1 MMGEGGAESGARVIA
16 IDGPAASGKGTLAA
30 RLAAHYGYARL
41 DSGRLYRAAANRLM
55 QAGGTG
61 EDPEAA
67 AIAAR
72 AVTAEELDNPGLGT
86 DMVAQMAS
94 RIAAYPEVRA
104 ALLDFQRRFAK
115 RPPGGAPGAV
125 IDGRDIGTVVCPGAE
140 VKLFVTASLET
151 RAERRLKELREKGLD
166 SIKTRVLQDMRER
179 DARDRS
185 RSEAPLTQAEDAHLL
200 DTTGMDADEAFEAAR
215 AVIDGM
221 ST

>member
-1 MMGEGGAESGARVIA
+1 MMASGAGKPGIRVIA

-41 DSGRLYRAAANRLM
+41 DSGRLYRAAAKRLID
-55 QAGGTG
+55 AGGDG
-61 EDPEAA
+61 EDAKA
-67 AIAAR
+67 AAR
-72 AVTAEELDNPGLGT
+72 AAEAVTAQELDNPELGT
-86 DMVAQMAS
+86 DQVAQMAS
-94 RIAAYPEVRA
+94 RIAAYPQVRA
-104 ALLDFQRRFAK
+104 VLFDFQRRFASE
-115 RPPGGAPGAV
+115 PPGGAGGAV
-125 IDGRDIGTVVCPGAE
+125 IDGRDIGTVVCPDAD
-140 VKLFVTASLET
+140 VKFFVTASLET

-166 SIKTRVLQDMRER
+166 SIKARVLQDMRER
-179 DARDRS
+179 DARDQS

>member
-1 MMGEGGAESGARVIA
+1 MTGSGGVRSGIRVIA

-41 DSGRLYRAAANRLM
+41 DSGRLYRAAARRLIDT
-55 QAGGTG
+55 GGNG
-61 EDPEAA
+61 EDAQAA
-67 AIAAR
+67 ARAAQ
-72 AVTAEELDNPGLGT
+72 AVTAEELENPDLGT
-86 DMVAQMAS
+86 DPVAQMAS

-104 ALLDFQRRFAK
+104 VLLDFQRRFAS
-115 RPPGGAPGAV
+115 RPPGAAPGAV
-125 IDGRDIGTVVCPGAE
+125 IDGRDIGTVVCPDAD